1 MNKKFT
7 KTILS
12 AAVVGLFLAGN
23 ASVQVKAAST
33 STQVKAASTST
44 EEYYT
49 FGTQSDGTQYR
60 LSRNDGGHSATFR
73 LVKIDGKNKKEV
85 AIPGLTDI
93 EKDGSVYVTGYNGER
108 TKVEA
113 GDVSTMVKYILD
125 EKNILAKKNTGP
137 YNKAVNKN
145 SEANAPV
152 KGYIDAASEAA
163 RTVALKPALGKGAV
177 ASEQYTVAVGNGA
190 KATEKFATSVG
201 SWSAALGR
209 QSVAL
214 GVGAYAYAD
223 ASTAAGTAAYVDGS
237 AIYGT
242 AIGNYAKVD
251 ENATEGVALGA
262 KAKVDKNATE
272 GVALGAKAIS
282 AHKNSVALGAN
293 SRTTRDNEVYIG
305 YEEASGKAYKTRT
318 LGGLTDG
325 TRPSDAATVRQ
336 VDRVKDSVEQ
346 LAQDTNTRL
355 VVEAKKSREYTDSR
369 TTVGVNP
376 DGKLT
381 RAEGATK
388 TIAVNDGLVAL
399 SGRTDRID
407 AAVGS
412 VDRRV
417 TKNTQAIQSNTRQ
430 LQEHNAR
437 LNSQQRQIRENHE
450 EMKRAAAQS
459 AALAGLFQPYRV
471 GKFNAPAALGGYSDK
486 QAIAVGVGYRF
497 NEQTA
502 AKAGIAASDG
512 DVSYNMGVN
521 FEF

>member
-1 MNKKFT
+1 MSKKFT
-7 KTILS
+7 MTLLS
-12 AAVVGLFLAGN
+12 SSLAGLLVMSGGVSAQN
-23 ASVQVKAAST
+23 GTYSVLQDDSFPQNGQKQAKYGSTYEVVKT
-33 STQVKAASTST
+33 GDNGNFRYEVKEKENDKRTLF
-44 EEYYT
+44 T
-49 FGTQSDGTQYR
+49 FDSEGNVT
-60 LSRNDGGHSATFR
+60 
-73 LVKIDGKNKKEV
+73 VKGKGITHTLHDPALKDFARTAEGKKNKQNGNTPPHK
-85 AIPGLTDI
+85 LTDSAVR
-93 EKDGSVYVTGYNGER
+93 GV
-108 TKVEA
+108 
-113 GDVSTMVKYILD
+113 
-125 EKNILAKKNTGP
+125 
-137 YNKAVNKN
+137 YNKVYGLEKTEITGFSVEDGENGKV
-145 SEANAPV
+145 SL
-152 KGYIDAASEAA
+152 GSDAKASGE
-163 RTVALKPALGKGAV
+163 L
-177 ASEQYTVAVGNGA
+177 SVAVGTGA
-190 KATEKFATSVG
+190 RADKKFATSVG
-201 SWSAALGR
+201 SWSAAHGQ

-214 GVGAYAYAD
+214 GGATYAYAD
-223 ASTAAGTAAYVDGS
+223 ASTALGSVAFVDNTAKYGTAA
-237 AIYGT
+237 
-242 AIGNYAKVD
+242 GNRAKVD
-251 ENATEGVALGA
+251 KDATEGTALGA
-262 KAKVDKNATE
+262 KATVTN
-272 GVALGAKAIS
+272 
-282 AHKNSVALGAN
+282 KNSVALGAN

-305 YEEASGKAYKTRT
+305 YEAEPGKAYKTRV
-318 LGGLTDG
+318 LGGLSDG

-369 TTVGVNP
+369 TTVGVNS
-376 DGKLT
+376 DGTLT
-381 RAEGATK
+381 RAEGASK
-388 TIAVNDGLVAL
+388 TLAVNDGLVAL

-459 AALAGLFQPYRV
+459 AALAGLFQPYSV
-471 GKFNAPAALGGYSDK
+471 GKFNATAALGGYSDK

>member
-1 MNKKFT
+1 MT
-7 KTILS
+7 LLS
-12 AAVVGLFLAGN
+12 SSLAGLLVMSGGVSAQN
-23 ASVQVKAAST
+23 GTYSVLQDDSFPQNGQKQAKYGSTYEVVKT
-33 STQVKAASTST
+33 GDNGNFRYEVKEKENDKRTLF
-44 EEYYT
+44 T
-49 FGTQSDGTQYR
+49 FDSEGNVT
-60 LSRNDGGHSATFR
+60 
-73 LVKIDGKNKKEV
+73 VKGKGITHTLHDPALKDFARTAEGKKNKQNGNTPPHK
-85 AIPGLTDI
+85 LTDSAVR
-93 EKDGSVYVTGYNGER
+93 GV
-108 TKVEA
+108 
-113 GDVSTMVKYILD
+113 
-125 EKNILAKKNTGP
+125 
-137 YNKAVNKN
+137 YNKVYGLEKTEITGFSVEDGENGKV
-145 SEANAPV
+145 SL
-152 KGYIDAASEAA
+152 GSDAKASGE
-163 RTVALKPALGKGAV
+163 L
-177 ASEQYTVAVGNGA
+177 SVAVGTGA
-190 KATEKFATSVG
+190 RADKKFATSVG
-201 SWSAALGR
+201 SWSAAHGQ

-214 GVGAYAYAD
+214 GGATYAYAD
-223 ASTAAGTAAYVDGS
+223 ASTALGSVAFVDNTAKYGTAA
-237 AIYGT
+237 
-242 AIGNYAKVD
+242 GNRAKVD
-251 ENATEGVALGA
+251 KDATEGTALGA
-262 KAKVDKNATE
+262 KATVTN
-272 GVALGAKAIS
+272 
-282 AHKNSVALGAN
+282 KNSVALGAN

-305 YEEASGKAYKTRT
+305 YEAEPGKAYKTRV
-318 LGGLTDG
+318 LGGLSDG

-369 TTVGVNP
+369 TTVGVNS
-376 DGKLT
+376 DGTLT
-381 RAEGATK
+381 RAEGASK
-388 TIAVNDGLVAL
+388 TLAVNDGLVAL

-459 AALAGLFQPYRV
+459 AALAGLFQPYSV
-471 GKFNAPAALGGYSDK
+471 GKFNATAALGGYSDK

>member
-12 AAVVGLFLAGN
+12 AAVAGLFLAGN
-23 ASVQVKAAST
+23 ASAQAKAVST

-49 FGTQSDGTQYR
+49 FGKQSDGTQYR

-73 LVKIDGKNKKEV
+73 LVKIDKNQKEV

-113 GDVSTMVKYILD
+113 GDVSTMVKTILNV
-125 EKNILAKKNTGP
+125 KNGTGP
-137 YNKAVNKN
+137 YNKNN
-145 SEANAPV
+145 NAPV

-177 ASEQYTVAVGNGA
+177 ASGQYTVAVGNDA
-190 KATEKFATSVG
+190 RATEKASTAVG
-201 SWSAALGR
+201 SWAAADGK
-209 QSVAL
+209 QSTAL
-214 GVGAYAYAD
+214 GVGTYAYAN
-223 ASTAAGTAAYVDGS
+223 ASTALGSVAFVDYTATYGTAA
-237 AIYGT
+237 
-242 AIGNYAKVD
+242 GNRAKVD
-251 ENATEGVALGA
+251 KDATEGTALGA
-262 KAKVDKNATE
+262 KATVTN
-272 GVALGAKAIS
+272 
-282 AHKNSVALGAN
+282 KNSVALGAN

-305 YEEASGKAYKTRT
+305 YEAEPGKAYKTRV
-318 LGGLTDG
+318 LGGLSDG

-369 TTVGVNP
+369 TTVGVNS
-376 DGKLT
+376 DGTLT
-381 RAEGATK
+381 RAEGASK
-388 TIAVNDGLVAL
+388 TLAVNDGLVAL

-430 LQEHNAR
+430 LQE
-437 LNSQQRQIRENHE
+437 
-450 EMKRAAAQS
+450 
-459 AALAGLFQPYRV
+459 
-471 GKFNAPAALGGYSDK
+471 
-486 QAIAVGVGYRF
+486 
-497 NEQTA
+497 
-502 AKAGIAASDG
+502 
-512 DVSYNMGVN
+512 
-521 FEF
+521 

>member
-1 MNKKFT
+1 MSKKFT
-7 KTILS
+7 MTLLS
-12 AAVVGLFLAGN
+12 SSLAGLLVMSGGVSAQEQEEKYTVPYGTGN
-23 ASVQVKAAST
+23 NQWGNTYEVVKT
-33 STQVKAASTST
+33 GDNGNFRYEVKEKNGNKRSLF
-44 EEYYT
+44 T
-49 FGTQSDGTQYR
+49 FDS
-60 LSRNDGGHSATFR
+60 
-73 LVKIDGKNKKEV
+73 K
-85 AIPGLTDI
+85 
-93 EKDGSVYVTGYNGER
+93 
-108 TKVEA
+108 
-113 GDVSTMVKYILD
+113 GDVTINGSGITYTIHDGALND
-125 EKNILAKKNTGP
+125 FARAAEKKKNGQSQSHRMTDSVVRDV
-137 YNKAVNKN
+137 YNKVYSLQRTEITGFSVEDGENGKV
-145 SEANAPV
+145 SL
-152 KGYIDAASEAA
+152 GSDAKASGE
-163 RTVALKPALGKGAV
+163 L
-177 ASEQYTVAVGNGA
+177 SVAVGTGA
-190 KATEKFATSVG
+190 RADKKFATSVG
-201 SWSAALGR
+201 SWSAASGQ

-214 GVGAYAYAD
+214 GGGTYAYAD
-223 ASTAAGTAAYVDGS
+223 ASTALGSVAFVDNTAT
-237 AIYGT
+237 YGT
-242 AIGNYAKVD
+242 AVGNRAKVD
-251 ENATEGVALGA
+251 KDATEGTALGA
-262 KAKVDKNATE
+262 KATVTN
-272 GVALGAKAIS
+272 
-282 AHKNSVALGAN
+282 KNSVALGAN

-305 YEEASGKAYKTRT
+305 YEAEPGKAYKTRV
-318 LGGLTDG
+318 LGGLSDG

-369 TTVGVNP
+369 TTVGVNS
-376 DGKLT
+376 DGTLT
-381 RAEGATK
+381 RAEGASK
-388 TIAVNDGLVAL
+388 TLAVNDGLVAL

-450 EMKRAAAQS
+450 EMKRAAAQN
-459 AALAGLFQPYRV
+459 AALAGLFQPYSV
-471 GKFNAPAALGGYSDK
+471 GKFNATAALGGYSDK

>member
-12 AAVVGLFLAGN
+12 AAVAGLFLAGN
-23 ASVQVKAAST
+23 ASAQTKA
-33 STQVKAASTST
+33 KST

-49 FGTQSDGTQYR
+49 FGEQSDGTQYR

-73 LVKIDGKNKKEV
+73 LVKIDNNKKEV

-113 GDVSTMVKYILD
+113 GDVSNVSTMVKTIL
-125 EKNILAKKNTGP
+125 NGVTGP
-137 YNKAVNKN
+137 YNKGVKKN
-145 SEANAPV
+145 SKANAPV

-177 ASEQYTVAVGNGA
+177 ASGQYTVAVGNGA
-190 KATEKFATSVG
+190 KATEKASTSVG
-201 SWSAALGR
+201 SWSAALGQ

-214 GVGAYAYAD
+214 GVGAYAYAN

-251 ENATEGVALGA
+251 KNATEGTALGA
-262 KAKVDKNATE
+262 KATVTN
-272 GVALGAKAIS
+272 
-282 AHKNSVALGAN
+282 KNSVALGAN

-305 YEEASGKAYKTRT
+305 YEAEPGKAYKTRV
-318 LGGLTDG
+318 LGGLSDG

-369 TTVGVNP
+369 TTVGVNS
-376 DGKLT
+376 DGTLT
-381 RAEGATK
+381 RAEGASK
-388 TIAVNDGLVAL
+388 TLAVNDGLVAL

-459 AALAGLFQPYRV
+459 AALAGLFQPYSV
-471 GKFNAPAALGGYSDK
+471 GKFNATAALGGYSDK
-486 QAIAVGVGYRF
+486 QAVAVGVGYRF

>member
-1 MNKKFT
+1 MSKKFT
-7 KTILS
+7 MTLLS
-12 AAVVGLFLAGN
+12 SSLAGLLVMSGGVSAQEEKYTVPYAIGQYGSTYEVVKTGGN
-23 ASVQVKAAST
+23 GNFRYEVKEKKNGKRTLFTFDSKGDVIINGSGITYTIHDGALNDFAQTAEKKKNGQSQSHRMTDSVVRD
-33 STQVKAASTST
+33 V
-44 EEYYT
+44 Y
-49 FGTQSDGTQYR
+49 
-60 LSRNDGGHSATFR
+60 
-73 LVKIDGKNKKEV
+73 NK
-85 AIPGLTDI
+85 
-93 EKDGSVYVTGYNGER
+93 VYSLQR
-108 TKVEA
+108 TKITGFSVED
-113 GDVSTMVKYILD
+113 GENGKVSLGSD
-125 EKNILAKKNTGP
+125 AK
-137 YNKAVNKN
+137 
-145 SEANAPV
+145 
-152 KGYIDAASEAA
+152 ASGEF
-163 RTVALKPALGKGAV
+163 
-177 ASEQYTVAVGNGA
+177 SVAVGNGA
-190 KATEKFATSVG
+190 KATEKASTSVG

-214 GVGAYAYAD
+214 GVGTYAYAN

-251 ENATEGVALGA
+251 KNATEGTALGA
-262 KAKVDKNATE
+262 KATVTN
-272 GVALGAKAIS
+272 
-282 AHKNSVALGAN
+282 KNSVALGAN

-305 YEEASGKAYKTRT
+305 YEAEPGKAYKTRV
-318 LGGLTDG
+318 LGGLSDG

-407 AAVGS
+407 YAVGS

-459 AALAGLFQPYRV
+459 AALAGLFQPYSV
-471 GKFNAPAALGGYSDK
+471 GKFNATAALGGYSDK
-486 QAIAVGVGYRF
+486 QAVAVGVGYRF

>member
-1 MNKKFT
+1 MSKKFT
-7 KTILS
+7 MTLLS
-12 AAVVGLFLAGN
+12 SSLAGLLVMSGGVSAQEEKYTVPYATGN
-23 ASVQVKAAST
+23 NKWGNTYEVVKTGDNGNFKYEVKEKNNGKRTLFTFDSNGDVIINGSGITYTIHDGALNDFAQTAEKKKNRPSQSHRMTDSVVRD
-33 STQVKAASTST
+33 V
-44 EEYYT
+44 Y
-49 FGTQSDGTQYR
+49 
-60 LSRNDGGHSATFR
+60 
-73 LVKIDGKNKKEV
+73 NK
-85 AIPGLTDI
+85 
-93 EKDGSVYVTGYNGER
+93 VYSLQR
-108 TKVEA
+108 TKITGFSVED
-113 GDVSTMVKYILD
+113 GENGKVSLGSD
-125 EKNILAKKNTGP
+125 AK
-137 YNKAVNKN
+137 
-145 SEANAPV
+145 
-152 KGYIDAASEAA
+152 ASGEF
-163 RTVALKPALGKGAV
+163 
-177 ASEQYTVAVGNGA
+177 SVAVGTGA
-190 KATEKFATSVG
+190 RADKKFATAVG
-201 SWSAALGR
+201 SWAAADGK
-209 QSVAL
+209 QSTAL

-251 ENATEGVALGA
+251 KNATEGTALGA
-262 KAKVDKNATE
+262 KATVTN
-272 GVALGAKAIS
+272 
-282 AHKNSVALGAN
+282 KNSVALGAN

-305 YEEASGKAYKTRT
+305 YEAEPGKAYKTRV
-318 LGGLTDG
+318 LGGLSDG

-407 AAVGS
+407 YAVGS

-459 AALAGLFQPYRV
+459 AALAGLFQPYSV
-471 GKFNAPAALGGYSDK
+471 GKFNATAALGGYSDK
-486 QAIAVGVGYRF
+486 QAVAVGVGYRF

>member
-1 MNKKFT
+1 MT
-7 KTILS
+7 LLS
-12 AAVVGLFLAGN
+12 SSLAGLLVMSGGVSAQEEKYTVPYAIGEGKWGN
-23 ASVQVKAAST
+23 TYEVVKTGGNGNFRYEVKEKNGKKRSLFTFDSKGDVIINGSGITYTIHDGALNDFAQTAEKKKNGQSQSHRMTDSVVRD
-33 STQVKAASTST
+33 V
-44 EEYYT
+44 Y
-49 FGTQSDGTQYR
+49 
-60 LSRNDGGHSATFR
+60 
-73 LVKIDGKNKKEV
+73 NK
-85 AIPGLTDI
+85 
-93 EKDGSVYVTGYNGER
+93 VYSLQR
-108 TKVEA
+108 TKITGFSVED
-113 GDVSTMVKYILD
+113 GENGKVSLGSD
-125 EKNILAKKNTGP
+125 AK
-137 YNKAVNKN
+137 
-145 SEANAPV
+145 
-152 KGYIDAASEAA
+152 ASGEF
-163 RTVALKPALGKGAV
+163 
-177 ASEQYTVAVGNGA
+177 SVAVGNGA
-190 KATEKFATSVG
+190 KATEKASTSVG

-214 GVGAYAYAD
+214 GVGTYAYAN

-251 ENATEGVALGA
+251 KNATEGTALGA
-262 KAKVDKNATE
+262 KATVTN
-272 GVALGAKAIS
+272 
-282 AHKNSVALGAN
+282 KNSVALGAN

-305 YEEASGKAYKTRT
+305 YEAEPGKAYKTRV
-318 LGGLTDG
+318 LGGLSDG

-369 TTVGVNP
+369 TTVGVNS
-376 DGKLT
+376 DGTLT
-381 RAEGATK
+381 RAEGASK
-388 TIAVNDGLVAL
+388 TLAVNDGLVAL

-459 AALAGLFQPYRV
+459 AALAGLFQPYSV
-471 GKFNAPAALGGYSDK
+471 GKFNATAALGGYSDK
-486 QAIAVGVGYRF
+486 QAVAVGVGYRF

>member
-1 MNKKFT
+1 MSKKFT
-7 KTILS
+7 MTLLS
-12 AAVVGLFLAGN
+12 SSLAGLLVMSGGVSAQEEKYTVPYAIGEGKWGN
-23 ASVQVKAAST
+23 TYEVVKTGGNGNFRYEVKEKNGKKGSLFTFDSKGDVIINGSGITYTIHDGALNDFAQTAEKKKNGQSQSHRMTDSVVRD
-33 STQVKAASTST
+33 V
-44 EEYYT
+44 Y
-49 FGTQSDGTQYR
+49 
-60 LSRNDGGHSATFR
+60 
-73 LVKIDGKNKKEV
+73 NK
-85 AIPGLTDI
+85 
-93 EKDGSVYVTGYNGER
+93 VYSLQR
-108 TKVEA
+108 TKITGFSVED
-113 GDVSTMVKYILD
+113 GENGKVSLGSD
-125 EKNILAKKNTGP
+125 AK
-137 YNKAVNKN
+137 
-145 SEANAPV
+145 
-152 KGYIDAASEAA
+152 ASGEF
-163 RTVALKPALGKGAV
+163 
-177 ASEQYTVAVGNGA
+177 SVAVGNGA
-190 KATEKFATSVG
+190 KATEKASTSVG

-214 GVGAYAYAD
+214 GVGTYAYAN

-242 AIGNYAKVD
+242 AIGNY
-251 ENATEGVALGA
+251 
-262 KAKVDKNATE
+262 AKVDKNATE

-407 AAVGS
+407 YAVGS

-450 EMKRAAAQS
+450 EMKRAAAQN
-459 AALAGLFQPYRV
+459 AALAGLFQPYSV
-471 GKFNAPAALGGYSDK
+471 GKFNATAALGGYSDK

>member
-1 MNKKFT
+1 MTDSVVRDVYNK
-7 KTILS
+7 
-12 AAVVGLFLAGN
+12 
-23 ASVQVKAAST
+23 
-33 STQVKAASTST
+33 
-44 EEYYT
+44 
-49 FGTQSDGTQYR
+49 
-60 LSRNDGGHSATFR
+60 
-73 LVKIDGKNKKEV
+73 
-85 AIPGLTDI
+85 
-93 EKDGSVYVTGYNGER
+93 VYSLQR
-108 TKVEA
+108 TKITGFSVED
-113 GDVSTMVKYILD
+113 GENGKVSLGSD
-125 EKNILAKKNTGP
+125 AK
-137 YNKAVNKN
+137 
-145 SEANAPV
+145 
-152 KGYIDAASEAA
+152 ASGEF
-163 RTVALKPALGKGAV
+163 
-177 ASEQYTVAVGNGA
+177 SVAVGNGA
-190 KATEKFATSVG
+190 KATEKASTSVG

-214 GVGAYAYAD
+214 GVGTYAYAN

-242 AIGNYAKVD
+242 AIGNY
-251 ENATEGVALGA
+251 
-262 KAKVDKNATE
+262 AKVDKNATE

-407 AAVGS
+407 YAVGS

-459 AALAGLFQPYRV
+459 AALAGLFQPYSV
-471 GKFNAPAALGGYSDK
+471 GKFNATAALGGYSDK
-486 QAIAVGVGYRF
+486 QAVAVGVGYRF

>member
-12 AAVVGLFLAGN
+12 AAVAGLFLAGN
-23 ASVQVKAAST
+23 ASAQAKAVST
-33 STQVKAASTST
+33 KAEST

-49 FGTQSDGTQYR
+49 FGKQSDGTRYR

-73 LVKIDGKNKKEV
+73 LVKIDNNQKEV

-113 GDVSTMVKYILD
+113 GDVSTMVKNILD
-125 EKNILAKKNTGP
+125 KKTGP
-137 YNKAVNKN
+137 YNKNN
-145 SEANAPV
+145 NALV

-190 KATEKFATSVG
+190 RATEKASTAVG
-201 SWSAALGR
+201 SWAAADGK
-209 QSVAL
+209 QSTAL
-214 GVGAYAYAD
+214 GVGTYAYAN
-223 ASTAAGTAAYVDGS
+223 ASTALGSVAFVDNTATYGTAA
-237 AIYGT
+237 
-242 AIGNYAKVD
+242 GNRAKVD
-251 ENATEGVALGA
+251 KDATEGTALGA
-262 KAKVDKNATE
+262 KATVTN
-272 GVALGAKAIS
+272 
-282 AHKNSVALGAN
+282 KNSVALGAN

-305 YEEASGKAYKTRT
+305 YEAEPGKAYKTRV
-318 LGGLTDG
+318 LGGLSDG

-399 SGRTDRID
+399 SSRTDRID
-407 AAVGS
+407 YAVGS

-459 AALAGLFQPYRV
+459 AALAGLFQPYSV
-471 GKFNAPAALGGYSDK
+471 GKFNATAALGGYSDK
-486 QAIAVGVGYRF
+486 QAVAVGVGYRF

>member
-1 MNKKFT
+1 MSKKFT
-7 KTILS
+7 MTLLS
-12 AAVVGLFLAGN
+12 SSLAGLLVMSGGVSAQEEKYTVPYAIGEGKWGN
-23 ASVQVKAAST
+23 TYEVVKTGGNGNFRYEVKEKNGKKMSLFTFDSKGDVIINGSGITYTIHDGALNDFAQTAEKKKNGQSQSHRMTDSVVRD
-33 STQVKAASTST
+33 V
-44 EEYYT
+44 Y
-49 FGTQSDGTQYR
+49 
-60 LSRNDGGHSATFR
+60 
-73 LVKIDGKNKKEV
+73 NK
-85 AIPGLTDI
+85 
-93 EKDGSVYVTGYNGER
+93 VYSLQR
-108 TKVEA
+108 TKITGFSVED
-113 GDVSTMVKYILD
+113 GENGKVSLGSD
-125 EKNILAKKNTGP
+125 AK
-137 YNKAVNKN
+137 
-145 SEANAPV
+145 
-152 KGYIDAASEAA
+152 ASGEF
-163 RTVALKPALGKGAV
+163 
-177 ASEQYTVAVGNGA
+177 SVAVGNGA
-190 KATEKFATSVG
+190 KATEKASTSVG

-214 GVGAYAYAD
+214 GVGTYAYAN

-242 AIGNYAKVD
+242 AIGNY
-251 ENATEGVALGA
+251 
-262 KAKVDKNATE
+262 AKVDKNATE

-407 AAVGS
+407 YAVGS

-459 AALAGLFQPYRV
+459 AALAGLFQPYSV
-471 GKFNAPAALGGYSDK
+471 GKFNATAALGGYSDK
-486 QAIAVGVGYRF
+486 QAVAVGVGYRF

>member
-1 MNKKFT
+1 MSKKFT
-7 KTILS
+7 MTLLS
-12 AAVVGLFLAGN
+12 SSLAGLLVMSGGVS
-23 ASVQVKAAST
+23 AQEEKYTVLYAIGQYGSTYEVVKT
-33 STQVKAASTST
+33 GDNGNFRYEVK
-44 EEYYT
+44 
-49 FGTQSDGTQYR
+49 
-60 LSRNDGGHSATFR
+60 
-73 LVKIDGKNKKEV
+73 
-85 AIPGLTDI
+85 
-93 EKDGSVYVTGYNGER
+93 
-108 TKVEA
+108 
-113 GDVSTMVKYILD
+113 
-125 EKNILAKKNTGP
+125 EKNGNKRSLFKFDSEGNVTVKGKGITHTLHDPALKDFAKAVEGNTGHKLINSDVRGV
-137 YNKAVNKN
+137 YNKVYGLEKTEITGFSVEDGENGKV
-145 SEANAPV
+145 SL
-152 KGYIDAASEAA
+152 GSDAKVS
-163 RTVALKPALGKGAV
+163 GKF
-177 ASEQYTVAVGNGA
+177 SVAVGNGA
-190 KATEKFATSVG
+190 KATEKASTSVG
-201 SWSAALGR
+201 SWSAAQGQ

-214 GVGAYAYAD
+214 GVGTYAYAN
-223 ASTAAGTAAYVDGS
+223 ASTALGSVAFVDNT

-242 AIGNYAKVD
+242 AAGNRAKVD
-251 ENATEGVALGA
+251 KDATEGTALGA
-262 KAKVDKNATE
+262 KATVTN
-272 GVALGAKAIS
+272 
-282 AHKNSVALGAN
+282 KNSVALGAN

-305 YEEASGKAYKTRT
+305 YEAEPGKAYKTRV
-318 LGGLTDG
+318 LGGLSDG

-407 AAVGS
+407 YAVGS

-459 AALAGLFQPYRV
+459 AALAGLFQPYSV
-471 GKFNAPAALGGYSDK
+471 GKFNATAALGGYSDK
-486 QAIAVGVGYRF
+486 QAVAVGVGYRF

>member
-1 MNKKFT
+1 MSKKFT
-7 KTILS
+7 MTLLS
-12 AAVVGLFLAGN
+12 SSLAGLLVMSGGVSAQEEKYTVPYAIGKGKWGN
-23 ASVQVKAAST
+23 TYEVVKT
-33 STQVKAASTST
+33 GGNGNFRYEVKEKNGKKKRSLFTFDSKGDVIINGSGIT
-44 EEYYT
+44 YT
-49 FGTQSDGTQYR
+49 IHDGA
-60 LSRNDGGHSATFR
+60 LNDFAQTAE
-73 LVKIDGKNKKEV
+73 NKKN
-85 AIPGLTDI
+85 GQSQSHRMTD
-93 EKDGSVYVTGYNGER
+93 SVVRDVYNKVYSLQR
-108 TKVEA
+108 TKITGFSVED
-113 GDVSTMVKYILD
+113 GENGKVSLGSD
-125 EKNILAKKNTGP
+125 AK
-137 YNKAVNKN
+137 
-145 SEANAPV
+145 
-152 KGYIDAASEAA
+152 ASGEF
-163 RTVALKPALGKGAV
+163 
-177 ASEQYTVAVGNGA
+177 SVAVGNGA
-190 KATEKFATSVG
+190 KATEKASTSVG

-214 GVGAYAYAD
+214 GVGTYAYAN

-242 AIGNYAKVD
+242 AIGNY
-251 ENATEGVALGA
+251 
-262 KAKVDKNATE
+262 AKVDKNATE

-407 AAVGS
+407 YAVGS

-459 AALAGLFQPYRV
+459 AALAGLFQPYSV
-471 GKFNAPAALGGYSDK
+471 GKFNATAALGGYSDK
-486 QAIAVGVGYRF
+486 QAVAVGVGYRF

>member
-12 AAVVGLFLAGN
+12 AAVAGLFLAGN
-23 ASVQVKAAST
+23 ASAQ
-33 STQVKAASTST
+33 TQAKST

-49 FGTQSDGTQYR
+49 FGKQSDGTQYR

-73 LVKIDGKNKKEV
+73 LVKIDGENKKEV

-113 GDVSTMVKYILD
+113 GDVSTMVKNILD
-125 EKNILAKKNTGP
+125 KKSGP
-137 YNKAVNKN
+137 YNKDVDKN
-145 SEANAPV
+145 SKANAPV

-177 ASEQYTVAVGNGA
+177 ASEQYTVAVGNDA
-190 KATEKFATSVG
+190 RATEKASTAVG
-201 SWSAALGR
+201 SWAAADGK
-209 QSVAL
+209 QSTAL
-214 GVGAYAYAD
+214 GVGTYAYAN
-223 ASTAAGTAAYVDGS
+223 ASTALGSVAFVDYTATYGTAA
-237 AIYGT
+237 
-242 AIGNYAKVD
+242 GNRAKVD
-251 ENATEGVALGA
+251 KDATEGTALGA
-262 KAKVDKNATE
+262 KATVTN
-272 GVALGAKAIS
+272 
-282 AHKNSVALGAN
+282 KNSVALGAN

-305 YEEASGKAYKTRT
+305 YEAEPGKAYKTRV
-318 LGGLTDG
+318 LGGLSDG

-399 SGRTDRID
+399 SSRTDRID
-407 AAVGS
+407 YAVGS

-459 AALAGLFQPYRV
+459 AALAGLFQPYSV
-471 GKFNAPAALGGYSDK
+471 GKFNATAALGGYSDK
-486 QAIAVGVGYRF
+486 QAVAVGVGYRF

>member
-12 AAVVGLFLAGN
+12 AAVAGLFLAGN

-49 FGTQSDGTQYR
+49 FGKQSDGTQYR

-73 LVKIDGKNKKEV
+73 LVKIDGENKEV

-93 EKDGSVYVTGYNGER
+93 EKDGSVYVTGYNGKR

-113 GDVSTMVKYILD
+113 GDVSNVSTMVKTIL
-125 EKNILAKKNTGP
+125 NVGTGP
-137 YNKAVNKN
+137 YNKNNN

-177 ASEQYTVAVGNGA
+177 ASGQYTVAVGNGA
-190 KATEKFATSVG
+190 KATEKASTSVG
-201 SWSAALGR
+201 SWSAALGQ

-214 GVGAYAYAD
+214 GVGAYAYAN

-251 ENATEGVALGA
+251 KNATEGTALGA
-262 KAKVDKNATE
+262 KATVTN
-272 GVALGAKAIS
+272 
-282 AHKNSVALGAN
+282 KNSVALGAN

-305 YEEASGKAYKTRT
+305 YEAEPGKAYKTRV
-318 LGGLTDG
+318 LGGLSDG

-407 AAVGS
+407 YAVGS

-459 AALAGLFQPYRV
+459 AALAGLFQPYSV
-471 GKFNAPAALGGYSDK
+471 GKFNATAALGGYSDK
-486 QAIAVGVGYRF
+486 QAVAVGVGYRF

>member
-1 MNKKFT
+1 M
-7 KTILS
+7 
-12 AAVVGLFLAGN
+12 
-23 ASVQVKAAST
+23 
-33 STQVKAASTST
+33 
-44 EEYYT
+44 
-49 FGTQSDGTQYR
+49 
-60 LSRNDGGHSATFR
+60 
-73 LVKIDGKNKKEV
+73 
-85 AIPGLTDI
+85 
-93 EKDGSVYVTGYNGER
+93 
-108 TKVEA
+108 
-113 GDVSTMVKYILD
+113 
-125 EKNILAKKNTGP
+125 
-137 YNKAVNKN
+137 
-145 SEANAPV
+145 
-152 KGYIDAASEAA
+152 
-163 RTVALKPALGKGAV
+163 
-177 ASEQYTVAVGNGA
+177 
-190 KATEKFATSVG
+190 
-201 SWSAALGR
+201 
-209 QSVAL
+209 
-214 GVGAYAYAD
+214 
-223 ASTAAGTAAYVDGS
+223 
-237 AIYGT
+237 
-242 AIGNYAKVD
+242 
-251 ENATEGVALGA
+251 
-262 KAKVDKNATE
+262 
-272 GVALGAKAIS
+272 
-282 AHKNSVALGAN
+282 
-293 SRTTRDNEVYIG
+293 
-305 YEEASGKAYKTRT
+305 
-318 LGGLTDG
+318 LGGLSDG

-407 AAVGS
+407 YAVGS

-459 AALAGLFQPYRV
+459 AALAGLFQPYSV
-471 GKFNAPAALGGYSDK
+471 GKFNATAALGGYSDK
-486 QAIAVGVGYRF
+486 QAVAVGVGYRF

>member
-1 MNKKFT
+1 MSKKFT
-7 KTILS
+7 MTLLS
-12 AAVVGLFLAGN
+12 SSLAGLLVMSGGVSAQN
-23 ASVQVKAAST
+23 GTYSVLQDDSFPQNGQKQAKYGSTYEVVKT
-33 STQVKAASTST
+33 GDNGNFRYEVKEKGNDKRTLF
-44 EEYYT
+44 T
-49 FGTQSDGTQYR
+49 FDSEGNVT
-60 LSRNDGGHSATFR
+60 
-73 LVKIDGKNKKEV
+73 VKGKGITHTLHDPALKDFARTAEGKKNKQNGNTPPHK
-85 AIPGLTDI
+85 LTDSAVR
-93 EKDGSVYVTGYNGER
+93 GV
-108 TKVEA
+108 
-113 GDVSTMVKYILD
+113 
-125 EKNILAKKNTGP
+125 
-137 YNKAVNKN
+137 YNKVYGLEKTEITGFSVEDGENGKV
-145 SEANAPV
+145 SL
-152 KGYIDAASEAA
+152 GSDAKASGE
-163 RTVALKPALGKGAV
+163 L
-177 ASEQYTVAVGNGA
+177 SVAVGTGA
-190 KATEKFATSVG
+190 RADKKFATSVG
-201 SWSAALGR
+201 SWSAASGQ

-214 GVGAYAYAD
+214 GGGTYAYAD
-223 ASTAAGTAAYVDGS
+223 ASTALGSVAFVDNTAT
-237 AIYGT
+237 YGT
-242 AIGNYAKVD
+242 AVGNRAKVD
-251 ENATEGVALGA
+251 KDATEGTALGA
-262 KAKVDKNATE
+262 KATVTN
-272 GVALGAKAIS
+272 
-282 AHKNSVALGAN
+282 KNSVALGAN

-305 YEEASGKAYKTRT
+305 YEAEPGKAYKTRV
-318 LGGLTDG
+318 LGGLSDG

-369 TTVGVNP
+369 TTVGVNS
-376 DGKLT
+376 DGTLT
-381 RAEGATK
+381 RAEGASK
-388 TIAVNDGLVAL
+388 TLAVNDGLVAL

-450 EMKRAAAQS
+450 EMKRAAAQN
-459 AALAGLFQPYRV
+459 AALAGLFQPYSV
-471 GKFNAPAALGGYSDK
+471 GKFNATAALGGYSDK

>member
-1 MNKKFT
+1 MSKKFT
-7 KTILS
+7 MTLLS
-12 AAVVGLFLAGN
+12 SSLAGLLVMSGGVSAQEEKYTVPYATGN
-23 ASVQVKAAST
+23 NKWGNTYEVVKT
-33 STQVKAASTST
+33 GGNGNFRYEVKEKNGKKRSLF
-44 EEYYT
+44 T
-49 FGTQSDGTQYR
+49 FDS
-60 LSRNDGGHSATFR
+60 
-73 LVKIDGKNKKEV
+73 K
-85 AIPGLTDI
+85 
-93 EKDGSVYVTGYNGER
+93 
-108 TKVEA
+108 
-113 GDVSTMVKYILD
+113 GDVTINGSGITYTIHDGALND
-125 EKNILAKKNTGP
+125 FARAAEKKKNGQSQSHRMTDSVVRDV
-137 YNKAVNKN
+137 YNKVYSLQRTEITGFSVEDGENGKV
-145 SEANAPV
+145 SL
-152 KGYIDAASEAA
+152 GSDAKASGE
-163 RTVALKPALGKGAV
+163 L
-177 ASEQYTVAVGNGA
+177 SVAVGNGA
-190 KATEKFATSVG
+190 KATGKASTSVG
-201 SWSAALGR
+201 SWSSAFGTA
-209 QSVAL
+209 SVAVGGPATQAYGDRSTSV
-214 GVGAYAYAD
+214 GVGASVRPNA
-223 ASTAAGTAAYVDGS
+223 TEGTAVGFKAS
-237 AIYGT
+237 
-242 AIGNYAKVD
+242 VD
-251 ENATEGVALGA
+251 ENAADGVAIGA
-262 KAKVDKNATE
+262 SST
-272 GVALGAKAIS
+272 VA
-282 AHKNSVALGAN
+282 HRNSVALGSN
-293 SRTTRDNEVYIG
+293 SRTTREDEVYIG
-305 YEEASGKAYKTRT
+305 YEAEPGKAYKTRV
-318 LGGLTDG
+318 LGGLSDG

-369 TTVGVNP
+369 TTVGVNS
-376 DGKLT
+376 DGTLT
-381 RAEGATK
+381 SADGATK

-459 AALAGLFQPYRV
+459 AALAGLFQPYSV
-471 GKFNAPAALGGYSDK
+471 GKFNATAALGGYSDK

>member
-1 MNKKFT
+1 MSKKFT
-7 KTILS
+7 MTLLS
-12 AAVVGLFLAGN
+12 SSLAGLLVMSGGVSAQEEKYTVPYATGN
-23 ASVQVKAAST
+23 NKWGNTYEVVKT
-33 STQVKAASTST
+33 GDNGNFKYEVKEKKKGRKTLF
-44 EEYYT
+44 T
-49 FGTQSDGTQYR
+49 FDS
-60 LSRNDGGHSATFR
+60 N
-73 LVKIDGKNKKEV
+73 
-85 AIPGLTDI
+85 
-93 EKDGSVYVTGYNGER
+93 
-108 TKVEA
+108 
-113 GDVSTMVKYILD
+113 GDVIINGSGITYTIHDGALND
-125 EKNILAKKNTGP
+125 FARAAEKKKNEQSQSHRMTDSVVRDV
-137 YNKAVNKN
+137 YNKVYSLQRTEITGFSVEDGENGKV
-145 SEANAPV
+145 SL
-152 KGYIDAASEAA
+152 GSDAKASREF
-163 RTVALKPALGKGAV
+163 
-177 ASEQYTVAVGNGA
+177 SVAVGNGA
-190 KATEKFATSVG
+190 KATGKASTSVG
-201 SWSAALGR
+201 SWSSAFGTA
-209 QSVAL
+209 SVAVGGPATQAYGDRSTSV
-214 GVGAYAYAD
+214 GVGASVRPNA
-223 ASTAAGTAAYVDGS
+223 TEGTAVGFKAS
-237 AIYGT
+237 
-242 AIGNYAKVD
+242 VD
-251 ENATEGVALGA
+251 ENAADGVAIGA
-262 KAKVDKNATE
+262 SST
-272 GVALGAKAIS
+272 VA
-282 AHKNSVALGAN
+282 HRNSVALGSN
-293 SRTTRDNEVYIG
+293 SRTTREDEVYIG
-305 YEEASGKAYKTRT
+305 YEAEPGKAYKTRV
-318 LGGLTDG
+318 LGGLSDG

-369 TTVGVNP
+369 TTVGVNS
-376 DGKLT
+376 DGTLT
-381 RAEGATK
+381 SADGATK

-459 AALAGLFQPYRV
+459 AALAGLFQPYSV
-471 GKFNAPAALGGYSDK
+471 GKFNATAALGGYSDK

>member
-1 MNKKFT
+1 MSKKFT
-7 KTILS
+7 KTLLS
-12 AAVVGLFLAGN
+12 SSLGGLLLGISSGVLAQELPPIKDSGLPSY
-23 ASVQVKAAST
+23 SVLKEADAKSVIHGST
-33 STQVKAASTST
+33 
-44 EEYYT
+44 
-49 FGTQSDGTQYR
+49 YR
-60 LSRNDGGHSATFR
+60 
-73 LVKIDGKNKKEV
+73 I
-85 AIPGLTDI
+85 
-93 EKDGSVYVTGYNGER
+93 Y
-108 TKVEA
+108 
-113 GDVSTMVKYILD
+113 
-125 EKNILAKKNTGP
+125 
-137 YNKAVNKN
+137 YNKSSGWGTMRYVLDGNDKTLFNFDQEGNIIVLSKDN
-145 SEANAPV
+145 SIA
-152 KGYIDAASEAA
+152 
-163 RTVALKPALGKGAV
+163 
-177 ASEQYTVAVGNGA
+177 YTVHEPVLKDFARMAAGLRTSGTENGKHKVDEEEVRRIFNKVNNLSNTIINPDLFKSSDFISSGSAPENDPVVPASAEGVFAFATGQGA
-190 KATEKFATSVG
+190 KANGYIATAVG
-201 SWSAALGR
+201 SWAAADGKQSTALG
-209 QSVAL
+209 
-214 GVGAYAYAD
+214 GGAYAYAN

-251 ENATEGVALGA
+251 KNATEGTALGA
-262 KAKVDKNATE
+262 KATVTN
-272 GVALGAKAIS
+272 
-282 AHKNSVALGAN
+282 KNSVALGAN

-305 YEEASGKAYKTRT
+305 YEAEPGKAYKTRV
-318 LGGLTDG
+318 LGGLSDG

-407 AAVGS
+407 YAVGS

-459 AALAGLFQPYRV
+459 AALAGLFQPYSV
-471 GKFNAPAALGGYSDK
+471 GKFNATAALGGYSDK
-486 QAIAVGVGYRF
+486 QAVAVGVGYRF